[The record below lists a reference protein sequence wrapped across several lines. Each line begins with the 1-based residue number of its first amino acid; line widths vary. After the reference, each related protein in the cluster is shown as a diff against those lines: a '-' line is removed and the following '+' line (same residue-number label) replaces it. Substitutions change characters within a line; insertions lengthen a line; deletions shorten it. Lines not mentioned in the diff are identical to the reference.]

1 MNQYWNYA
9 LILAVFHKPWFE
21 KYEHMLLI
29 WCHSLT
35 SPRSLPPVISD
46 PTRSEITRFQM
57 AETWWKNYIHLF
69 FRFPCC
75 NIYTMSKII
84 LPAGEQTVKSFP
96 RYLRLICR
104 ENTKLIK
111 LIFKEQE
118 NQMTLFVIRAHLFS
132 TFNI

>member
-1 MNQYWNYA
+1 
-9 LILAVFHKPWFE
+9 
-21 KYEHMLLI
+21 
-29 WCHSLT
+29 
-35 SPRSLPPVISD
+35 
-46 PTRSEITRFQM
+46 
-57 AETWWKNYIHLF
+57 
-69 FRFPCC
+69 
-75 NIYTMSKII
+75 MSKII

-118 NQMTLFVIRAHLFS
+118 NQMTWFVIRAHLFS